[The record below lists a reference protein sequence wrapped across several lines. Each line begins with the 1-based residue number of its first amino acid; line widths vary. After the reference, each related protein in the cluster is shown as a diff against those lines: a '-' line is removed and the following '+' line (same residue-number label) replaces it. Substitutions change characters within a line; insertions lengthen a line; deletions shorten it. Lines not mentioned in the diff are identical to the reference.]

1 VLKQIKAPRSL
12 LLDRRKLERAL
23 ANAFQAEAERVRADL
38 AATTET
44 WSERPTFEIDA
55 PSPYRRIITTRNP
68 IWLMLNAGTKPH
80 IIRPKNGKV
89 LTWMGNAY
97 RAKSRVRQ
105 LRSNVGGNN
114 NTIVWAK
121 EVQHPGTTAYE
132 WTEAAAE
139 KSRRQFPRQIQRA
152 IDSEVGR

>member
-1 VLKQIKAPRSL
+1 MMKQIKVPRNL
-12 LLDRRKLERAL
+12 VLNRAKMQR
-23 ANAFQAEAERVRADL
+23 AIDNAFQAEAERVRSDL

-44 WSERPTFEIDA
+44 WTNKPTFEIDK
-55 PSPYRRIITTRNP
+55 PSTYRRTITTRDP
-68 IWLMLNAGTKPH
+68 IWLMLNVGTKPH
-80 IIRPKNGKV
+80 IIRPRNGKV

-114 NTIVWAK
+114 NTIVYAK

-139 KSRRQFPRQIQRA
+139 KSRRHFPAQVQRA
-152 IDSEVGR
+152 IDSEVQ